1 LGDGQRAIPIHLAS
15 QRGERGIAMRTRKK
29 QDRIAAR
36 EWVPA
41 NDRFKTSFT
50 NLVLTAVVASAGLH
64 YLLFAYFPSLT
75 AADLGE
81 VGTEIA
87 AVDLPPEVRIPPPP
101 EQIAR
106 PATPRVSAAATLDE
120 DVTIAPTTFESN
132 PVENL
137 PPPPTDRPGDV
148 RERPVYIARDVEP
161 RLRNGSEV
169 RRLLQKVYPPM
180 LREAGIGGRVVL
192 WVFVETDGTAGV
204 CQVHQSSGYPA
215 LDQAARQ
222 VAQRMVFDPAQSRDR
237 PVAVWIAQPIDF
249 TVTAG

>member
-1 LGDGQRAIPIHLAS
+1 MMSSR
-15 QRGERGIAMRTRKK
+15 RK

-41 NDRFKTSFT
+41 NDRFKRSFT
-50 NLVLTAVVASAGLH
+50 NLLLVAVVASAGLH
-64 YLLFAYFPSLT
+64 YLLFALFPSLT

-81 VGTEIA
+81 VGEEIS

-101 EQIAR
+101 ERIAR
-106 PATPRVSAAATLDE
+106 PATPRVSAATDLDE
-120 DVTIAPTTFESN
+120 DITIAPTTFESN

-137 PPPPTDRPGDV
+137 PPPPTDRPADA

-161 RLRNGSEV
+161 RLRNGPEV
-169 RRLLQKVYPPM
+169 RLLLKKLYPPM

-192 WVFVETDGTAGV
+192 WVFVETDGSAGV
-204 CQVHQSSGYPA
+204 CQVHQTSGYPA
-215 LDQAARQ
+215 LDQAATQ
-222 VAQRMVFDPAQSRDR
+222 VAEKMVFDPALSRDR